1 MPITRREYLRIKFPR
16 TLKIVVVGE
25 KGGRATLT
33 IHFVCAMFH
42 RILSFSSLERGG
54 GIQVSNP
61 VTQFAHNDVAS
72 WSVQARESFGFE
84 LKIPARAPPTL
95 RPLRVP
101 NTTRRSLGQTFHNYE
116 KDATIVAE
124 RNVITGPE
132 ISKSRRR
139 RCQAKLISRYPSYGI
154 SISLFDRAWNRRS
167 KRKQSTRKTDLLSR
181 IR

>member
-42 RILSFSSLERGG
+42 RILPFSSLERGG

-84 LKIPARAPPTL
+84 LKIPARAPFDPSVFPTPPVALSVKLSTTTKKML
-95 RPLRVP
+95 RKD
-101 NTTRRSLGQTFHNYE
+101 RSR
-116 KDATIVAE
+116 AE
-124 RNVITGPE
+124 RYHRPGN
-132 ISKSRRR
+132 SKSRRR

>member
-42 RILSFSSLERGG
+42 RILPFSSLERGG

-84 LKIPARAPPTL
+84 LKIPARTPFNPSVFPTPPVAL
-95 RPLRVP
+95 SVKLS
-101 NTTRRSLGQTFHNYE
+101 TTT
-116 KDATIVAE
+116 KKIVAE